1 MTAEERFA
9 KIEEKLAEITDKLL
23 VAAELRNGGDR
34 RFESERAE
42 VWTAIRTLAD
52 QQATTQ
58 AALNSL
64 MITIER
70 FIQGR
75 GGNG

>member
-23 VAAELRNGGDR
+23 VAAELQHGADR

-58 AALNSL
+58 VALNSL